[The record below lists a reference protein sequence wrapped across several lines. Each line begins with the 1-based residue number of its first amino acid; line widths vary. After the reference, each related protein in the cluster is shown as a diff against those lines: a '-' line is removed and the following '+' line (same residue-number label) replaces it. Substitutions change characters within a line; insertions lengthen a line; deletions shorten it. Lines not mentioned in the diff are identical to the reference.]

1 VRIPVSDRSPRC
13 RLCGRLAV
21 TLADGYCSRRC
32 RSLADAGYVSPAHPA
47 AALAPPTTAVEARV
61 FIYGELP
68 DPMPAGCAAI
78 AVMADDRSVLRVGAD
93 DWEGLDG
100 VIADLRD
107 ASGSGAVEIFT
118 LQQFTAGG
126 LVSAG
131 TDSRRER

>member
-1 VRIPVSDRSPRC
+1 MSDRSPRC

-21 TLADGYCSRRC
+21 TLADGYCSERC
-32 RSLADAGYVSPAHPA
+32 RSLDDAGYVSPTHSP

-61 FIYGELP
+61 FVAGELP
-68 DPMPAGCAAI
+68 YPLPAGCAAI
-78 AVMADDRSVLRVGAD
+78 AQTADGRSVVRVAASE
-93 DWEGLDG
+93 WEELDG
-100 VIADLRD
+100 FIADFDD

-126 LVSAG
+126 LVPAS